1 MRDFVQVSAPSRHMH
16 QPPDECLG
24 DVHGIGDVTNARRT
38 IWLTG
43 EHRLDRSPDLLL
55 FRRELDLVARAT
67 DPGAIECNLARL
79 NELSQR
85 CSEEWNRQRWLISG
99 LAQLLESN
107 ARLFRV
113 LLVERIE
120 QLANTLSETL
130 PAVGQHRGSAVSVR
144 KSDEPQF

>member
-43 EHRLDRSPDLLL
+43 EHRFGRLPGMLLC
-55 FRRELDLVARAT
+55 RRELELVARSA
-67 DPGAIECNLARL
+67 DRGALEWSLARVRG
-79 NELSQR
+79 LSQCR
-85 CSEEWNRQRWLISG
+85 REEWNRQRWLISG

-120 QLANTLSETL
+120 ELGN
-130 PAVGQHRGSAVSVR
+130 
-144 KSDEPQF
+144 